1 MWNRHFGV
9 IRGKTKKTLF
19 DETMTREFAELLKDT
34 AT

>member
-9 IRGKTKKTLF
+9 IRGKTKKILF